1 MSNNSLRN
9 QIQLVNQAI
18 NASINSLNLTK
29 QLVNELERISG
40 SSGTAMPGVGR
51 TVNVPGII
59 GSYDGENM
67 VTEKGEKFS
76 VPQNYASKSGLVFG
90 DTLKRIDD
98 GGGFVFKQVQ
108 RVRRFRVQG
117 VLVKKEGKWAV
128 VTSEGSF
135 KVLDRTVEHFGLKEN
150 DEVFAII
157 PEDNKKASFAALD
170 VLRKEEAVVS
180 EEKQTK
186 KPEEEKEEK
195 KPEKIREVPKNK
207 ETKKETT
214 SKTKEEPKAKKET
227 KRVESEMS
235 LSEEKA
241 KETSPKD
248 LNDDDLR

>member
-40 SSGTAMPGVGR
+40 SNGTTMPGVGR
-51 TVNVPGII
+51 TVTVPGII

-67 VTEKGEKFS
+67 VTEKGEKFA

-90 DTLKRIDD
+90 DTLKRIED

-157 PEDNKKASFAALD
+157 PEDNKKAPFAALD

-180 EEKQTK
+180 EEEK
-186 KPEEEKEEK
+186 KSEEKKEEK
-195 KPEKIREVPKNK
+195 KPEKSKEVPKPK
-207 ETKKETT
+207 EIKKEAM
-214 SKTKEEPKAKKET
+214 SKIKEDPKAKKET
-227 KRVESEMS
+227 KRVEPEMS